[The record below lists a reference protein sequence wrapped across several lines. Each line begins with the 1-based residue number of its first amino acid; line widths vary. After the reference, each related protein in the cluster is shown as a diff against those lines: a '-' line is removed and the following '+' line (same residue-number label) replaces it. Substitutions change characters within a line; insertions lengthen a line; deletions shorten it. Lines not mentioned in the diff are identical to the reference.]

1 MIRTGRPLSEL
12 AQDAMERVP
21 QVLESVTLPARRPLE
36 DMASLQR
43 LIAQVE
49 AALGK
54 DGRVLVRWSGTEP
67 KLRVMVEG
75 PDEGRIGTIAQD
87 LVAAAREDVGYRAR
101 SSARRARALSIPG
114 APRGLPCRPTRGLGF
129 PHVDHGKGGAMFQRR
144 ALLCVCAAMAVPV
157 VAAAGERAARVEASS
172 GERLRE
178 WSGRVDRLLASG
190 ELAVRLTRDDTMIP
204 GRRHERL
211 AQLHRGVPVFGG
223 ELTRQ
228 SDAAGT
234 LTVFGT
240 LYEGIDVDVA
250 PRLGPA
256 DVEARLAARGG
267 RPFGS
272 RGGPELV
279 VLPLEE
285 GDYRLAYR
293 VRAFFEKSLDV
304 RQVFLDAAT
313 GELLREYSDIQKQA
327 AGIGTGVLGDQKK
340 ISVAPGGSG
349 FTTSDRLR
357 PPAISTYDF
366 RFNLNRLILFLNAD
380 GSPANLTA
388 SDLGTDADN
397 VWTDGALVDAHVYA
411 GYAYDYF
418 YKRFGRRGLDNND
431 IAIHGITHALRREDW
446 RLYSLDTI
454 LTFFA
459 NAFYLGDGVMYYG
472 DGLPNNVT
480 LYGQRVNY
488 LAGGAGHRRP
498 RAEPRRHRL
507 HVEAHLPERAGSAQ
521 RGLLRHHGDGRGVLL
536 PARRRPTT
544 WRGRTSFTPGGG
556 RSLQNPMAY
565 GDPDHYSIRYT
576 GSADNGGVHSNSG
589 IANNAFYLAI
599 EGGRHRLGA
608 TVQGVGAA
616 NREQIERVFYRAFTA
631 FLPPSAT
638 FSQARAATIQAAR
651 ELYNPGS
658 PAETAVIQAWNAVGV
673 N

>member
-1 MIRTGRPLSEL
+1 MIS
-12 AQDAMERVP
+12 
-21 QVLESVTLPARRPLE
+21 
-36 DMASLQR
+36 
-43 LIAQVE
+43 
-49 AALGK
+49 
-54 DGRVLVRWSGTEP
+54 
-67 KLRVMVEG
+67 
-75 PDEGRIGTIAQD
+75 
-87 LVAAAREDVGYRAR
+87 
-101 SSARRARALSIPG
+101 
-114 APRGLPCRPTRGLGF
+114 
-129 PHVDHGKGGAMFQRR
+129 RR
-144 ALLCVCAAMAVPV
+144 ALLCMCAAVAIPA
-157 VAAAGERAARVEASS
+157 VAAAGGGSAGVQASS
-172 GERLRE
+172 GASLRE

-228 SDAAGT
+228 SDASGT

-250 PRLGPA
+250 PRLRPA
-256 DVEARLAARGG
+256 DAEARVAARGG

-279 VLPLEE
+279 VLPLE
-285 GDYRLAYR
+285 GGGYRLAYR
-293 VRAFFEKSLDV
+293 IRAFFEESLDV
-304 RQVFLDAAT
+304 RQSFLDAST
-313 GELLREYSDIQKQA
+313 GELLREYGDIQKQV
-327 AGIGTGVLGDQKK
+327 AGTGTGVLGDQKK

-357 PPAISTYDF
+357 PPAISSYDF

-380 GSPANLTA
+380 GSPSNLTS
-388 SDLGTDADN
+388 SDLGTDDDN
-397 VWTDGALVDAHVYA
+397 VWTDGALVDAHVYS
-411 GYAYDYF
+411 GYVYDYF
-418 YKRFGRRGLDNND
+418 YKRFGRRGLDNAN
-431 IAIHGITHALRREDW
+431 IAMHSITHALRREDW

-472 DGLPNNVT
+472 DGLPPSVT

-488 LAGGAGHRRP
+488 LAGALDVVAHELTHGVTDYTSKLIYEGEPGALNEAFSDIMATGVEFYFQP
-498 RAEPRRHRL
+498 DRADYL
-507 HVEAHLPERAGSAQ
+507 AGE
-521 RGLLRHHGDGRGVLL
+521 DV
-536 PARRRPTT
+536 
-544 WRGRTSFTPGGG
+544 FTPGGI
-556 RSLQNPMAY
+556 RSLQNPMAF

-576 GSADNGGVHSNSG
+576 GPADNGGVHINSG

-608 TVQGVGAA
+608 SVQGVGGT
-616 NREQIERVFYRAFTA
+616 NREQIERAFYRGFTS

-651 ELYNPGS
+651 ELSGVGS
-658 PAETAVIQAWNAVGV
+658 PAETAITQAWTAVGV